1 MRRDFMKRILSKIS
15 KVWFPALLVGIVA
28 VQSIAADISRAE
40 ALGLDWTAAL
50 SNIIGKPSQDTVIY
64 HNNIYTKF
72 RSEYD
77 KVVADSTGADS
88 LDLESEEKVITARD
102 TMKVPDSLR
111 LTDPFR
117 YKYYVAIKDS
127 LTHVIVR
134 DSLKQA
140 GDSID
145 WPKLDSLY
153 ILDSTE
159 TAIRKFNEWYASLD
173 KAARKKYDFEQKM
186 KARQHKMD
194 SILDVKD
201 SLMDIRDSIREN
213 TPRILET
220 FSIPDSLF
228 YKRILTWNKGEYFN
242 EVNLNKLDTS
252 YNYHYNDYPF
262 LRNDVGV
269 SYLGIIGS
277 AVQAYDF
284 SKRKA
289 QEGVSF
295 YEPYECY
302 TYSPYSLPFYN
313 TKTPYTELAYW
324 GTLFANDERAEN
336 NLHIMTTQ
344 NILPS
349 WNFTL
354 EYDRFGAN
362 GMLENEKVDNRTF
375 AASTNYLG
383 RKYQVHAG
391 YIYNKM
397 SKNENGGVVD
407 NFWIRD
413 TTVGSREIDV
423 YLKDAS
429 TLIKKNTVFLDQTYR
444 IPFNFINNI
453 KEKRTLNKELTAYR
467 DSALTSGDS
476 LRISSLED
484 DLNRIRSEHA
494 GKSTADTL
502 NTDITTAFI
511 GHTSEYSV
519 YRKIY
524 KDNIELSDEN
534 ARNLY
539 NNNFYLNPTAS
550 SDSLRV
556 MKFENKVFIKLQ
568 PWASDAIVSSIN
580 AGIGDRILNYY
591 MFTPDS
597 YFKTKGGNTVWNS
610 AYLYGGAKGQF
621 KNYFHWD
628 ADGQYTFAGQE
639 VNDFSIRA
647 NAGFN
652 IYPFRRQKKSPI
664 SFNFHFETSLD
675 EPEYYQQHYY
685 SNHYKWENSFDK
697 ISTTKFEGSFSIP
710 HWNFDV
716 TAGWTLL
723 NNYVYYDTQAIARQ
737 RKSAVS
743 VMKVAATKNFKIW
756 GLHFD
761 NQALFQVSSNEDVI
775 PLPMIALNA
784 RWYWQFNIVK
794 KVMQMQIGANVSY
807 TTNWYA
813 PGYSPALGLFHNQ
826 KTEKYGNC
834 PYIDAFVNIQWKRA
848 CIFVKLVNAGMG
860 WPMDSADYFSA
871 AGYIRPQRAFKLG
884 IYWPFYIQPSKN
896 KAVSGGSSLGGGS
909 SSSGSSS
916 SQSSFGGLT
925 SGGGRSTS
933 RNTY

>member
-1 MRRDFMKRILSKIS
+1 MKRILSRIS
-15 KVWFPALLVGIVA
+15 KIWFPALLVGIVA
-28 VQSIAADISRAE
+28 VQSIAADLSRAE
-40 ALGLDWTAAL
+40 SLGFDWTEAL
-50 SNIIGKPSQDTVIY
+50 TGAFGNSSRDTVIY
-64 HNNIYTKF
+64 QNNIYTNF

-77 KVVADSTGADS
+77 KLVADTTGLDS
-88 LDLESEEKVITARD
+88 LGTDSAEVVISARD
-102 TMKVPDSLR
+102 TMKAPDSLR
-111 LTDPFR
+111 FTDPFR

-127 LTHVIVR
+127 LTHVLVR

-186 KARQHKMD
+186 KVRQHKMD
-194 SILDVKD
+194 SILNAKD
-201 SLMDIRDSIREN
+201 SLLDIKDSIREN

-220 FSIPDSLF
+220 FSVPDSLF
-228 YKRILTWNKGEYFN
+228 YKRILTWNKGRYFN

-252 YNYHYNDYPF
+252 YNYRYNDYPF
-262 LRNDVGV
+262 LRNDVGA

-277 AVQAYDF
+277 AVQTYDF
-284 SKRKA
+284 SKRKS
-289 QEGVSF
+289 QEGISF
-295 YEPYECY
+295 YTPYECY
-302 TYSPYSLPFYN
+302 TYNPYSIPFYN

-375 AASTNYLG
+375 SASTNYLG

-397 SKNENGGVVD
+397 SKNENGGITD

-423 YLKDAS
+423 RLKDAS

-453 KEKRTLNKELTAYR
+453 KEKRALNKELTAYR
-467 DSALTSGDS
+467 DSAMASGDS
-476 LRISSLED
+476 LRIAMLDD
-484 DLNRIRSEHA
+484 DLNQIRTEHA
-494 GKSTADTL
+494 DKSAADTL

-524 KDNIELSDEN
+524 KDNIDISDET
-534 ARNLY
+534 AREFY

-568 PWASDAIVSSIN
+568 PWASDAIVSSVNI
-580 AGIGDRILNYY
+580 GIGDRILNYY

-597 YFKTKGGNTVWNS
+597 YLMTKGGNTVWNS

-628 ADGQYTFAGQE
+628 ADGYYTFVGQE
-639 VNDFSIRA
+639 INDMGINA

-652 IYPFRRQKKSPI
+652 IYPFRRQRKSPM
-664 SFNFHFETSLD
+664 SFNFHFETTLD

-685 SNHYKWENSFDK
+685 SNHYKWDNSFGK
-697 ISTTKFEGSFSIP
+697 ISTTKLEGSFSIP
-710 HWNFDV
+710 HWNLDL
-716 TAGWTLL
+716 TAGWTLVD
-723 NNYVYYDTQAIARQ
+723 NYIYYDTQAIARQ
-737 RKSAVS
+737 RGSAVN
-743 VMKVAATKNFKIW
+743 VMKVALTKNFKIW

-761 NQALFQVSSNEDVI
+761 NQVLFQTTSDEDVI
-775 PLPMIALNA
+775 PLPMVAVNA
-784 RWYWQFNIVK
+784 RWYWQFNVVK

-813 PGYSPALGLFHNQ
+813 PGYSPALGMFYNQ
-826 KTEKYGNC
+826 RTEKYGNC

-848 CIFVKLVNAGMG
+848 CIFVKLVNVGMG

-884 IYWPFYIQPSKN
+884 IYWPFYIQPSRN

-909 SSSGSSS
+909 SSGNSGSSS
-916 SQSSFGGLT
+916 SGLGGLT
-925 SGGGRSTS
+925 GGGRSAS